1 MNVTAHTVCV
11 YRKKQIISMEY
22 LAMEL
27 MVAYN
32 IKRYIVYKVHEVTMM
47 NQIRLKALAKINLGL
62 DVLRRKEDGYHEVK
76 MIMQTIDLY
85 DQILIRKIQEDEIKI
100 RTNLYYLPNN
110 ENNLAYKAAKLLKDE
125 FHLPGG
131 ISIQLKKVI
140 PVAAGMAGGSSDAA
154 AVLFGINKMYN
165 LKLSQQELMERGVT
179 LGADVPYCIMRG
191 TALAEG
197 IGEKLTVL
205 PPMPKCHILI
215 AKPPVNVSTKFV
227 YENLHA
233 NDLKPEEHPEV
244 DLQLEALE
252 EGNLEKL
259 VSHMGN
265 VLERVTVPEYP
276 VINEI
281 KQMMLENG
289 ALGSMM
295 SGSGPTV
302 FGIFT
307 NYTQAR
313 SAYEKLQKS
322 GLSKQ
327 IYLTMPYNRKER
339 KK

>member
-1 MNVTAHTVCV
+1 
-11 YRKKQIISMEY
+11 
-22 LAMEL
+22 
-27 MVAYN
+27 
-32 IKRYIVYKVHEVTMM
+32 M
-47 NQIRLKALAKINLGL
+47 NQMRLKALAKINLGL

-76 MIMQTIDLY
+76 MIMQTINLH
-85 DQILIRKIQEDEIKI
+85 DQIHMKKIEEDEIKI

-110 ENNLAYKAAKLLKDE
+110 ENNLAYKAAKMLKDE

-131 ISIQLKKVI
+131 VSINLKKVI

-154 AVLFGINKMYN
+154 AVLFGMNKMYG
-165 LKLSQQELMERGVT
+165 LKLSMQELMDRGVK

-197 IGEKLTVL
+197 IGEKLTKL
-205 PPMPKCHILI
+205 PAMPKCHILI
-215 AKPPVNVSTKFV
+215 AKPPINVSTKFV

-233 NDLKPEEHPEV
+233 NDLKPEDHPPV
-244 DLQLEALE
+244 DVQLEALK
-252 EGNLEKL
+252 EGDLEKL
-259 VSHMGN
+259 VVNMGN

-276 VINEI
+276 VIDEI
-281 KQMMLENG
+281 KQLMVENG

-307 NYTQAR
+307 SYSKAKE
-313 SAYEKLQKS
+313 AYEKIEKS

-327 IYLTMPYNRKER
+327 IYLTTPYNQKEEI
-339 KK
+339 K

>member
-1 MNVTAHTVCV
+1 
-11 YRKKQIISMEY
+11 
-22 LAMEL
+22 
-27 MVAYN
+27 
-32 IKRYIVYKVHEVTMM
+32 M

-76 MIMQTIDLY
+76 MIMQTINLH
-85 DQILIRKIQEDEIKI
+85 DQIYMRKIEEDEIRI

-110 ENNLAYKAAKLLKDE
+110 ENNLAYKAAKMLKDE
-125 FHLPGG
+125 FNLPGG
-131 ISIQLKKVI
+131 VSINLKKVI

-154 AVLFGINKMYN
+154 AVLFGMNKMYG
-165 LKLSQQELMERGVT
+165 LKLSMQELMDRGVK

-197 IGEKLTVL
+197 IGEKLTKL
-205 PPMPKCHILI
+205 PAMPKCHILI
-215 AKPPVNVSTKFV
+215 AKPPINVSTKFV

-233 NDLKPEEHPEV
+233 NDLKPEDHPPV
-244 DLQLEALE
+244 DVQIEALK

-259 VSHMGN
+259 VANMGN

-281 KQMMLENG
+281 KQMMLDSG

-307 NYTQAR
+307 SYNKAKET
-313 SAYEKLQKS
+313 YEKIEKS

-327 IYLTMPYNRKER
+327 IYLTTPYNQKEEN
-339 KK
+339 K

>member
-1 MNVTAHTVCV
+1 
-11 YRKKQIISMEY
+11 
-22 LAMEL
+22 
-27 MVAYN
+27 
-32 IKRYIVYKVHEVTMM
+32 M
-47 NQIRLKALAKINLGL
+47 NQMRLKALAKINLGL

-76 MIMQTIDLY
+76 MIMQTINLH
-85 DQILIRKIQEDEIKI
+85 DQIHMRKIEKEEIRI

-110 ENNLAYKAAKLLKDE
+110 ENNLAYKAAKMLMDE

-131 ISIQLKKVI
+131 VSISLKKVI

-154 AVLFGINKMYN
+154 AVLFGMNKMFN
-165 LKLSQQELMERGVT
+165 LKLSMQELMDRGVK

-197 IGEKLTVL
+197 IGEKLTKL
-205 PPMPKCHILI
+205 PAMPKCHILI
-215 AKPPVNVSTKFV
+215 AKPPINVSTKFV

-233 NDLKPEEHPEV
+233 NEMKPEDHPPV
-244 DLQLEALE
+244 DAQLEALK
-252 EGNLEKL
+252 EGDLEKL
-259 VSHMGN
+259 VANMGN
-265 VLERVTVPEYP
+265 VLERVTVPAYP

-281 KQMMLENG
+281 KQLMLDHG

-307 NYTQAR
+307 
-313 SAYEKLQKS
+313 SYEKAKGAYQAVEKS

-327 IYLTMPYNRKER
+327 IYLTTPYNQKEGN
-339 KK
+339 K